1 MAANHK
7 GRVAGKTAL
16 VTGAGRGLGRCI
28 AQRLAAEGASVFVTD
43 ILREQVERTAEI
55 ITGAGGI
62 ATALT
67 HDVVDPEA
75 WREVVR
81 TVGAQVPQLDILV
94 NNAGHCV
101 VGNIE
106 ELPFAEWQRMIAV
119 NLDSV
124 FLGTQSCLPLLKAS
138 KGASI
143 VNMSSI
149 GAMVGAS
156 GFGAYSA
163 AKGGI
168 RAFTKTA
175 AIEFAQRGH
184 RIRVNSLHPGPVSSE
199 QGLGLMQQLSGLPAD
214 AARAALGS
222 TLPLGRVG
230 TPEDVASAVLF
241 LASDEASWVTGVE
254 WIIDGGDTAR

>member
-1 MAANHK
+1 MLF
-7 GRVAGKTAL
+7 RS
-16 VTGAGRGLGRCI
+16 I
-28 AQRLAAEGASVFVTD
+28 
-43 ILREQVERTAEI
+43 
-55 ITGAGGI
+55 
-62 ATALT
+62 
-67 HDVVDPEA
+67 
-75 WREVVR
+75 
-81 TVGAQVPQLDILV
+81 
-94 NNAGHCV
+94 
-101 VGNIE
+101 
-106 ELPFAEWQRMIAV
+106 IAV

-124 FLGTQSCLPLLKAS
+124 FLGTQSCLPLLRAS

-175 AIEFAQRGH
+175 AIEFAQRGYPV
-184 RIRVNSLHPGPVSSE
+184 RVNSLHPGPVSSE

-214 AARAALGS
+214 AARAALGN